1 MTALL
6 EWESTRPRRSR
17 TESEAKD
24 TEREMEEGDRGDA
37 RPEKRRASEVLFC
50 EIRFVCPP
58 VLSQLDPEGRRRRSL
73 NGSEGGSGI
82 GFGRGRPYMY
92 CTALLGTMRT
102 SRTALWSGNER
113 GTRPAAMRRES
124 DNGVRSASVCRQIQ
138 MQGWMDGCTA
148 PPLSLAFLAA
158 SLRVMGQAA
167 MNLRKQIR
175 IAKPCE
181 FETCSALTKS
191 IKGTQIVLPLSN
203 DHCAERSPYKGRMA
217 SRESN

>member
-1 MTALL
+1 MNGNRRGRAGHV
-6 EWESTRPRRSR
+6 PR
-17 TESEAKD
+17 
-24 TEREMEEGDRGDA
+24 ERRKMRRGRGRKVTDRGDA
-37 RPEKRRASEVLFC
+37 RPEKRRRASEVLFC

-102 SRTALWSGNER
+102 RRTALWSGNER
-113 GTRPAAMRRES
+113 GTRPAAMRREG

-148 PPLSLAFLAA
+148 PRRHCLSPF
-158 SLRVMGQAA
+158 
-167 MNLRKQIR
+167 
-175 IAKPCE
+175 
-181 FETCSALTKS
+181 
-191 IKGTQIVLPLSN
+191 
-203 DHCAERSPYKGRMA
+203 
-217 SRESN
+217 